1 MEHLMKPLISAL
13 AFLLASTSAG
23 AAETRVLVYGDSNS
37 WGWIP
42 VESAFPTR
50 RYDDAVRWPGVLEA
64 QLTAALGPTTV
75 VVDALSGRTVAT
87 GYPEVTFGLP
97 GAEFAGL
104 PGLRAAI
111 AEELP
116 LDAVVIML
124 GTNDARSDLALN
136 PEEVAAGIAEMVTI
150 VRTTA
155 GGIATDYPDPKVV
168 VIAPPAIGETSRTPI
183 DGIMQGATAKSQAIA
198 AAIVEA
204 GEQSGFD
211 VLDAGE
217 VVTVGGIDGVHFLP
231 EDHTAL
237 GQAVAARLVG
247 ILIP

>member
-1 MEHLMKPLISAL
+1 
-13 AFLLASTSAG
+13 
-23 AAETRVLVYGDSNS
+23 
-37 WGWIP
+37 
-42 VESAFPTR
+42 
-50 RYDDAVRWPGVLEA
+50 
-64 QLTAALGPTTV
+64 
-75 VVDALSGRTVAT
+75 
-87 GYPEVTFGLP
+87 
-97 GAEFAGL
+97 
-104 PGLRAAI
+104 
-111 AEELP
+111 
-116 LDAVVIML
+116 VVIML

-168 VIAPPAIGETSRTPI
+168 VIAPPAIGDTSRTPI